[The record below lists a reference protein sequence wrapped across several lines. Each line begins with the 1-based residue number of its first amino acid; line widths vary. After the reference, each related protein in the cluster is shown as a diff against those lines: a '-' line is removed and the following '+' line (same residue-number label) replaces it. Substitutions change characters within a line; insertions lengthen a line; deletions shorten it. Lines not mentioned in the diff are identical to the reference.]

1 MTLGRA
7 ISFVERK
14 VGFAT
19 SGSRASALLPPDS
32 MLCRSAANHF
42 SPVMPASRVLIKTE
56 ADWQAQV

>member
-19 SGSRASALLPPDS
+19 SGSRAPALLPPDS
-32 MLCRSAANHF
+32 MLCRSATNLY
-42 SPVMPASRVLIKTE
+42 SPVVPASFVLIETK
-56 ADWQAQV
+56 ADWKAQS